1 LLNGA
6 KEHETFWKESSGGT
20 GGIVNNFFRSNFG
33 LSFCCAQERQ
43 NSRVSIFQAILEIRP
58 KTIIRD
64 CQGQQQLLEKIEGT
78 VNVFA
83 LPG

>member
-43 NSRVSIFQAILEIRP
+43 NSRVSLSQAILEIRP
-58 KTIIRD
+58 ETIVRNR
-64 CQGQQQLLEKIEGT
+64 QGQQRRLQ
-78 VNVFA
+78 NRRDR
-83 LPG
+83 